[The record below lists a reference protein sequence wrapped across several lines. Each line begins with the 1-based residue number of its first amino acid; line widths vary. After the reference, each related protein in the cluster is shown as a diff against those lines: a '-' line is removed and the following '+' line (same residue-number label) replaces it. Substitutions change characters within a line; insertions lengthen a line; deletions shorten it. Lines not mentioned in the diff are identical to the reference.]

1 MKKLVALGR
10 GCSAHIYNRGR
21 SLSAQVRIQQGS
33 RWRIVKRMDTT
44 AGTSRMKILTEC
56 VTTVRI
62 TQHMT
67 VYSHHSSEKTDSS
80 CAVLLQ
86 AAMLPAMIMAGIITK
101 RADIITIN
109 RKSLHGA
116 VVAVTTPSARKESL
130 SQKAERLYNKR
141 QNNCQR
147 EVHVCEANTMLITQ

>member
-1 MKKLVALGR
+1 MKKLVALG
-10 GCSAHIYNRGR
+10 AAAALNYLQRGR
-21 SLSAQVRIQQGS
+21 SLSAQVRIQRES
-33 RWRIVKRMDTT
+33 MRRIVKRMDTT

-67 VYSHHSSEKTDSS
+67 VYTATTAAKRRIRH
-80 CAVLLQ
+80 AVLLQ

-109 RKSLHGA
+109 ESRFMRA
-116 VVAVTTPSARKESL
+116 VVAVTTAPLHA
-130 SQKAERLYNKR
+130 
-141 QNNCQR
+141 
-147 EVHVCEANTMLITQ
+147 